1 MDKTNENKDDLKKP
15 FSDYLVK
22 HVAEIAPSAGN
33 RNAELMSDPAPQEQQ
48 EGVSVKNA
56 IKGKWKQHIGSARI
70 AWGEL
75 TDDELLQ
82 TQGHLQKLT
91 GLIQERYAITLDE
104 AEKQV
109 KGFIDTHKL

>member
-1 MDKTNENKDDLKKP
+1 M
-15 FSDYLVK
+15 
-22 HVAEIAPSAGN
+22 
-33 RNAELMSDPAPQEQQ
+33 
-48 EGVSVKNA
+48 KNA
-56 IKGKWKQHIGSARI
+56 SGGKWNQHVGSARI

-75 TDDELLQ
+75 TEDELLQ
-82 TQGHLQKLT
+82 TQGHLQKLA